1 MAKFRA
7 VYAAVKSY
15 ILRHDASTGKWPLYV
30 CVSEKMTPDHE
41 GLIETMFAEIVARG
55 LSKEQALELRQK
67 HLDANSVD

>member
-1 MAKFRA
+1 
-7 VYAAVKSY
+7 
-15 ILRHDASTGKWPLYV
+15 
-30 CVSEKMTPDHE
+30 MTPDHE